1 MNITFIVGN
10 GFDCGLGL
18 GTDYRRFIK
27 WYLQQ
32 PESDKES
39 VQKMRSIIKGD
50 IDTWADAEMA
60 MAALPFSEFG
70 GDVRNVAMECA
81 HDFSGHL
88 SEYIKSKE
96 RLALL
101 PQKRSSLAQLQ
112 KQFGKFFLDIFYDGD
127 LCCFPWGNVP
137 KNGVVYINVVSL
149 NYSNILDRLL
159 PRAPVDYRDPETG
172 NVCVIK
178 FLPVCHL
185 HGEINAG
192 TQSLSFGV
200 GYEDQIIDAN
210 LRRYSSRFGYLLKPK
225 YDTEFNY
232 GKYMCVQKKIR
243 ESECVVIFGTSL
255 GRSDLYL
262 WIMMLQEFFRNQRL
276 GGSMRILYSA
286 FESKYEGIPET
297 ADFQAKTDGMFCKY
311 LDEYGEMPGMRD
323 DLMDAVFT
331 VGVGPYKSPDGTTA
345 FFDPLRLTWLKRELK
360 IV

>member
-18 GTDYRRFIK
+18 ETDYRSFIK

-70 GDVRNVAMECA
+70 GDVRNVAVECA
-81 HDFSGHL
+81 HDFSGCL
-88 SEYIKSKE
+88 SGYIKSKE

-101 PQKRSSLAQLQ
+101 PRKRSALSQLQ
-112 KQFGKFFLDIFYDGD
+112 KQFGKFFLDVFYDGD
-127 LCCFPWGNVP
+127 FCCFPWENVP

-149 NYSNILDRLL
+149 NYSHILDRLL
-159 PRAPVDYRDPETG
+159 PKVPVDYRNPETG
-172 NVCVIK
+172 NVCFIK

-185 HGEINAG
+185 HGEIDAG
-192 TQSLSFGV
+192 SQSLSFGV
-200 GYEDQIIDAN
+200 GYEDQIVDTN

-225 YDTEFNY
+225 YDTELNY
-232 GKYMCVQKKIR
+232 GKYLRVQKKIR
-243 ESECVVIFGTSL
+243 NSKCVVIFGTSL
-255 GRSDLYL
+255 GRSDSYL
-262 WIMMLQEFFRNQRL
+262 WIMMLQEFFRNKSR
-276 GGSMRILYSA
+276 GGSMKILYSA
-286 FESKYEGIPET
+286 FESDYEGIPET
-297 ADFQAKTDGMFCKY
+297 ADFQAKTDGLVCQY

-323 DLMDAVFT
+323 DLKNALFT
-331 VGVGPYKSPDGTTA
+331 VGVGPFKSPDGTTA

-360 IV
+360 VV